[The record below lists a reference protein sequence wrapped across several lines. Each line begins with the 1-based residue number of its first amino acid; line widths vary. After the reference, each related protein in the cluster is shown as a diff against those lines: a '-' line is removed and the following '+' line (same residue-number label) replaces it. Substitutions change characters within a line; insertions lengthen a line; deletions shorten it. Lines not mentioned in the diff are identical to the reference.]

1 MNSII
6 VSAFG
11 AFTALLLVFAISEI
25 LAKVTKGWVP
35 SVLVIMILMLV
46 GFSTGLFPKTI
57 IDDAGVSDALF
68 KVACGLLVTHLG
80 TLISR
85 KEMAVQWKTVII
97 SLGKAM
103 SVQRYSCAGFGDSTD
118 FGIYTF
124 PGASPGESEYFK
136 PVTAESETE
145 LLGYIDEFEQVIDS
159 LRDGDEGDDL
169 VNNYRFSRDDIDEG
183 DYLYISDR
191 EGKPI
196 GDGAYSKYDYY
207 NVYFFDSQTT
217 TLYYFHNNI

>member
-1 MNSII
+1 MSPII
-6 VSAFG
+6 VSTFG

-85 KEMAVQWKTVII
+85 KEMAAQWKTVII

-159 LRDGDEGDDL
+159 LRDGDEGADL
-169 VNNYRFSRDDIDEG
+169 VNNYRFSRDDIDES
-183 DYLYISDR
+183 DYLYIYDR

>member
-1 MNSII
+1 MSPII
-6 VSAFG
+6 VSTFG

-85 KEMAVQWKTVII
+85 KEMAAQWKTVIA
-97 SLGKAM
+97 SLGRAM

-124 PGASPGESEYFK
+124 PGASPGENEYFK
-136 PVTAESETE
+136 PVTAESKTE

-159 LRDGDEGDDL
+159 LRDGDEGADL
-169 VNNYRFSRDDIDEG
+169 VNNYRFSRADIDES
-183 DYLYISDR
+183 DYLYIYDR

>member
-1 MNSII
+1 M
-6 VSAFG
+6 
-11 AFTALLLVFAISEI
+11 
-25 LAKVTKGWVP
+25 TKGWVP

-85 KEMAVQWKTVII
+85 KEMAAQWKTVII

-118 FGIYTF
+118 YGIYTF

-159 LRDGDEGDDL
+159 LRDGDEGADL
-169 VNNYRFSRDDIDEG
+169 VNNYRFSRDDIDES
-183 DYLYISDR
+183 DYLYIYDR

>member
-1 MNSII
+1 M
-6 VSAFG
+6 
-11 AFTALLLVFAISEI
+11 
-25 LAKVTKGWVP
+25 TKGWVP

-57 IDDAGVSDALF
+57 IDNAGVSDALF

-85 KEMAVQWKTVII
+85 KEMAAQWKTVIA
-97 SLGKAM
+97 SLGRAM

-124 PGASPGESEYFK
+124 PGASPGENEYFK
-136 PVTAESETE
+136 PVTAESKTE

-159 LRDGDEGDDL
+159 LRDGDEGADL
-169 VNNYRFSRDDIDEG
+169 VNNYRFSRDDIDES
-183 DYLYISDR
+183 DYLYIYDR

-217 TLYYFHNNI
+217 TLYYFHSNI

>member
-1 MNSII
+1 
-6 VSAFG
+6 
-11 AFTALLLVFAISEI
+11 
-25 LAKVTKGWVP
+25 
-35 SVLVIMILMLV
+35 MILMLV

-85 KEMAVQWKTVII
+85 KEMAAQWKTVII

-103 SVQRYSCAGFGDSTD
+103 SVQRYSVSGFGDSTD
-118 FGIYTF
+118 YGIYTF
-124 PGASPGESEYFK
+124 PGAKPEDSEYFK
-136 PVTAESETE
+136 PETAESKTE

-159 LRDGDEGDDL
+159 LRDGDEGADL
-169 VNNYRFSRDDIDEG
+169 VNNYRFSRADIDES

-191 EGKPI
+191 DGEAIGEGV
-196 GDGAYSKYDYY
+196 YSKYDSY

>member
-1 MNSII
+1 
-6 VSAFG
+6 
-11 AFTALLLVFAISEI
+11 
-25 LAKVTKGWVP
+25 
-35 SVLVIMILMLV
+35 MILMLV
-46 GFSTGLFPKTI
+46 GFSTGIFPKTI

-85 KEMAVQWKTVII
+85 KEMAAQWKTVIA

-103 SVQRYSCAGFGDSTD
+103 SVQRCSCAGFGDSSD

-136 PVTAESETE
+136 PVTAESKTK

-159 LRDGDEGDDL
+159 LRDDDEGADL
-169 VNNYRFSRDDIDEG
+169 VNNYRFSRDNIDG
-183 DYLYISDR
+183 SDYLYISDR
-191 EGKPI
+191 DGEAI
-196 GDGAYSKYDYY
+196 GDGVYSKYDSY

>member
-1 MNSII
+1 M
-6 VSAFG
+6 
-11 AFTALLLVFAISEI
+11 
-25 LAKVTKGWVP
+25 TKGWVP

-68 KVACGLLVTHLG
+68 KVACGLLVTHLS

-85 KEMAVQWKTVII
+85 KEMAAQWKTVIA

-118 FGIYTF
+118 YGIYTF
-124 PGASPGESEYFK
+124 PGAKPEDSKYFK
-136 PVTAESETE
+136 PVTAESKNE
-145 LLGYIDEFEQVIDS
+145 LLGYIDNFENWVNVT
-159 LRDGDEGDDL
+159 REDDDDNAL
-169 VNNYRFSRDDIDEG
+169 VVNYHFSRADIDES

-191 EGKPI
+191 DGEAI
-196 GDGAYSKYDYY
+196 GDGVYSKYDSC

>member
-1 MNSII
+1 M
-6 VSAFG
+6 
-11 AFTALLLVFAISEI
+11 
-25 LAKVTKGWVP
+25 TKGWVP

-46 GFSTGLFPKTI
+46 SFSTGIFPKTI

-85 KEMAVQWKTVII
+85 KEMAAQWKTVIA
-97 SLGKAM
+97 SLGRAM
-103 SVQRYSCAGFGDSTD
+103 SVQRYSVSGFGDSTD
-118 FGIYTF
+118 YGIYTF

-136 PVTAESETE
+136 PVTAENKTE

-159 LRDGDEGDDL
+159 LHDGDEGADL
-169 VNNYRFSRDDIDEG
+169 VNNYRFSRDDIDES

-191 EGKPI
+191 DGEAIGEGV
-196 GDGAYSKYDYY
+196 YSKYDSY
-207 NVYFFDSQTT
+207 NVYFFDSQTA

>member
-1 MNSII
+1 
-6 VSAFG
+6 
-11 AFTALLLVFAISEI
+11 
-25 LAKVTKGWVP
+25 
-35 SVLVIMILMLV
+35 MILMLV

-85 KEMAVQWKTVII
+85 KEMATQWKTVIA
-97 SLGKAM
+97 SLGRAM
-103 SVQRYSCAGFGDSTD
+103 SVQRYSVSGFGDSTD

-136 PVTAESETE
+136 PVTAESKTE

-159 LRDGDEGDDL
+159 LRDGDEGADL
-169 VNNYRFSRDDIDEG
+169 VNNYRFSRADIDES

-191 EGKPI
+191 DGEAIGEGV
-196 GDGAYSKYDYY
+196 YSKYDSY

>member
-1 MNSII
+1 MSPII
-6 VSAFG
+6 VSTFG

-85 KEMAVQWKTVII
+85 KEMAAQWKTVII
-97 SLGKAM
+97 SLGRAM

-118 FGIYTF
+118 YGIYTF
-124 PGASPGESEYFK
+124 PGAKPEDSEYFK
-136 PVTAESETE
+136 PVTAESKTE

-159 LRDGDEGDDL
+159 LRDGDEGADL
-169 VNNYRFSRDDIDEG
+169 VNNYRFSRDDIDES
-183 DYLYISDR
+183 DYLYIYDR

>member
-1 MNSII
+1 
-6 VSAFG
+6 
-11 AFTALLLVFAISEI
+11 
-25 LAKVTKGWVP
+25 
-35 SVLVIMILMLV
+35 MILMLV

-85 KEMAVQWKTVII
+85 KEMAAQWKTVIA

-103 SVQRYSCAGFGDSTD
+103 SVQRCSCAGFGDSTD

-136 PVTAESETE
+136 PVTAESKTE

-159 LRDGDEGDDL
+159 LRDGDEGADL
-169 VNNYRFSRDDIDEG
+169 VNNYRFSRDDIDES
-183 DYLYISDR
+183 DYLYIYDR

>member
-1 MNSII
+1 
-6 VSAFG
+6 
-11 AFTALLLVFAISEI
+11 
-25 LAKVTKGWVP
+25 
-35 SVLVIMILMLV
+35 MILMLV

-85 KEMAVQWKTVII
+85 KEMAAQWKTVII
-97 SLGKAM
+97 SLGRAM

-118 FGIYTF
+118 YGIYTF
-124 PGASPGESEYFK
+124 PGAKPEDSEYFK
-136 PVTAESETE
+136 PVTAESKNE
-145 LLGYIDEFEQVIDS
+145 LLGYIDNFENWVNVT
-159 LRDGDEGDDL
+159 REDDDDNAL
-169 VNNYRFSRDDIDEG
+169 VVNYHFSRDDIDES
-183 DYLYISDR
+183 DYLYIYDR

-207 NVYFFDSQTT
+207 NVYFFDSQTA

>member
-1 MNSII
+1 
-6 VSAFG
+6 
-11 AFTALLLVFAISEI
+11 
-25 LAKVTKGWVP
+25 
-35 SVLVIMILMLV
+35 MILMLV
-46 GFSTGLFPKTI
+46 GFSTGIFPKTI

-85 KEMAVQWKTVII
+85 KEMAAQWKTVII
-97 SLGKAM
+97 SLGRAM
-103 SVQRYSCAGFGDSTD
+103 SVQRYSCAGFGDST
-118 FGIYTF
+118 
-124 PGASPGESEYFK
+124 ESK
-136 PVTAESETE
+136 NE
-145 LLGYIDEFEQVIDS
+145 LLGYIDNFENWVNVT
-159 LRDGDEGDDL
+159 REDDDDNAL
-169 VNNYRFSRDDIDEG
+169 VVNYHFSRDDIDG
-183 DYLYISDR
+183 SDYLYIYDR

>member
-1 MNSII
+1 M
-6 VSAFG
+6 
-11 AFTALLLVFAISEI
+11 
-25 LAKVTKGWVP
+25 TKGWVP

-57 IDDAGVSDALF
+57 IDDVGVSDALF

-85 KEMAVQWKTVII
+85 KEMAAQWKTVII
-97 SLGKAM
+97 SLGRAM
-103 SVQRYSCAGFGDSTD
+103 SVQRYSVSGFGDSTD

-136 PVTAESETE
+136 PVTAESKTE

-159 LRDGDEGDDL
+159 LRDGDEGADL
-169 VNNYRFSRDDIDEG
+169 VNNYRFSRDDIDES

-191 EGKPI
+191 DGEAI
-196 GDGAYSKYDYY
+196 GDGVYSKYDSY

-217 TLYYFHNNI
+217 MLYYFHNNI

>member
-1 MNSII
+1 M
-6 VSAFG
+6 
-11 AFTALLLVFAISEI
+11 
-25 LAKVTKGWVP
+25 TKGWVP

-46 GFSTGLFPKTI
+46 GFSTGIFPKTI

-85 KEMAVQWKTVII
+85 KEMAAQWKTVIA
-97 SLGKAM
+97 SLGRAM

-136 PVTAESETE
+136 PVTAESKTE
-145 LLGYIDEFEQVIDS
+145 LLGYIDQFEQVIDAM
-159 LRDGDEGDDL
+159 RDGDEGADL
-169 VNNYRFSRDDIDEG
+169 VNNYRFSRDDIDG
-183 DYLYISDR
+183 SDYLYIYDR

>member
-11 AFTALLLVFAISEI
+11 SFTALLLVFAISEI

-46 GFSTGLFPKTI
+46 GFSTGIFPKTI

-85 KEMAVQWKTVII
+85 KEMAAQWKTVIA
-97 SLGKAM
+97 SLGRAM
-103 SVQRYSCAGFGDSTD
+103 SVQRYSVSGFGDSTD

-136 PVTAESETE
+136 PVTAENKTE

-159 LRDGDEGDDL
+159 LRDGDEGADL
-169 VNNYRFSRDDIDEG
+169 VNNYRFSRADIDES

-191 EGKPI
+191 DGEAIGEGV
-196 GDGAYSKYDYY
+196 YSKYDSY

>member
-1 MNSII
+1 M
-6 VSAFG
+6 
-11 AFTALLLVFAISEI
+11 
-25 LAKVTKGWVP
+25 
-35 SVLVIMILMLV
+35 
-46 GFSTGLFPKTI
+46 
-57 IDDAGVSDALF
+57 SDALF
-68 KVACGLLVTHLG
+68 KVACGLLVTHLS

-85 KEMAVQWKTVII
+85 KEMAAQWKTVIA

-103 SVQRYSCAGFGDSTD
+103 SVQRCSCAGFGDSTD

-136 PVTAESETE
+136 HVTAESKNE

-159 LRDGDEGDDL
+159 LRDGDEGADL
-169 VNNYRFSRDDIDEG
+169 VNNYRFSRDDIDES
-183 DYLYISDR
+183 DYLYIYDR
-191 EGKPI
+191 EGKPM
-196 GDGAYSKYDYY
+196 GDGTYSKYDYY

>member
-1 MNSII
+1 M
-6 VSAFG
+6 
-11 AFTALLLVFAISEI
+11 
-25 LAKVTKGWVP
+25 TKGWVP

-85 KEMAVQWKTVII
+85 KEMAAQWKTVII
-97 SLGKAM
+97 SLGRAM
-103 SVQRYSCAGFGDSTD
+103 SVQRYSVSGFGDPTD
-118 FGIYTF
+118 YGIYTF
-124 PGASPGESEYFK
+124 PGAKPEDSEYFK
-136 PVTAESETE
+136 PVTAENKTE
-145 LLGYIDEFEQVIDS
+145 LLGYIDQFEQVIDAM
-159 LRDGDEGDDL
+159 RDGDEGADL
-169 VNNYRFSRDDIDEG
+169 VNNYRFSRDDIDER

-191 EGKPI
+191 DGEAI
-196 GDGAYSKYDYY
+196 GDGVYSKYDSY
-207 NVYFFDSQTT
+207 NVYFFDSQTA